1 MEEVMKCAEC
11 GHEMTDGFKDH
22 HYVESGL
29 KNVVLK
35 GIPVSN
41 CPHCGEEEIGIP
53 NPFELENLLAC
64 VVAQQ
69 PQRLK
74 PEEIRFLRSYLEFTG
89 IEFSKVIAVTPE
101 TVSRWE
107 NGHEPM
113 SVMSERFLR
122 LLVLSKKEPMQD
134 QNILLTLATEPSK
147 KTQKR
152 VFQNRN
158 HRWKEAA

>member
-1 MEEVMKCAEC
+1 MKCVEC
-11 GHEMTDGFKDH
+11 GYEMTDSHKDH

-29 KNVVLK
+29 KNIILK

-41 CPHCGEEEIGIP
+41 CANCGEEEIEIA
-53 NPFELENLLAC
+53 NLWDLHEIIAQII
-64 VVAQQ
+64 AQQ
-69 PQRLK
+69 SQRLK
-74 PEEIRFLRSYLEFTG
+74 PEEVRFLRSHLGLSGVDFAR
-89 IEFSKVIAVTPE
+89 IISVAPE

-122 LLVLSKKEPMQD
+122 LL
-134 QNILLTLATEPSK
+134 ILAKVESMRDYKIIENLATEPSK

-152 VFQNRN
+152 VFKNRN

>member
-1 MEEVMKCAEC
+1 MICPEC
-11 GHEMTDGFKDH
+11 GKAELVDIIKDH

-29 KNVVLK
+29 KNVILK
-35 GIPVSN
+35 GIPCDY
-41 CPHCGEEEIGIP
+41 CPNCGEDSIGIP
-53 NPFELENLLAC
+53 NFEELHQLIAEII
-64 VVAQQ
+64 AQQ

-74 PEEIRFLRSYLEFTG
+74 PEEIRFLRSYLEMTG

-122 LLVLSKKEPMQD
+122 LLVLAKKEAIQD
-134 QNILLTLATEPSK
+134 QNILLTTATEPSK
-147 KTQKR
+147 KTKKHIFR
-152 VFQNRN
+152 NRN

>member
-1 MEEVMKCAEC
+1 MKCAEC
-11 GHEMTDGFKDH
+11 GTEMKDGITDYD
-22 HYVESGL
+22 YAISGL
-29 KNVVLK
+29 NNVVLK

-53 NPFELENLLAC
+53 NPFELQELLSQIIAR
-64 VVAQQ
+64 Q

-74 PEEIRFLRSYLEFTG
+74 PEEIRYLRTYLEFSG

-107 NGHEPM
+107 NGHEKM

-122 LLVLSKKEPMQD
+122 LLVIVKRKPVPEQS
-134 QNILLTLATEPSK
+134 ILLRLATEPSTK
-147 KTQKR
+147 SKR
-152 VFQNRN
+152 RSFTNKN

>member
-1 MEEVMKCAEC
+1 MICPEC
-11 GHEMTDGFKDH
+11 GKAELVEITRDH
-22 HYVESGL
+22 HYIESGL
-29 KNVVLK
+29 KNVILK
-35 GIPVSN
+35 GIPCDY
-41 CPHCGEEEIGIP
+41 CPNCGEDSIGIP
-53 NPFELENLLAC
+53 NFEELHQLISEII
-64 VVAQQ
+64 AQQ

-74 PEEIRFLRSYLEFTG
+74 PEEIRFLRSYLELTG

-122 LLVLSKKEPMQD
+122 LLVIVKRAPAPEQSV
-134 QNILLTLATEPSK
+134 LLTFATKPSK

-152 VFQNRN
+152 VFKNKN